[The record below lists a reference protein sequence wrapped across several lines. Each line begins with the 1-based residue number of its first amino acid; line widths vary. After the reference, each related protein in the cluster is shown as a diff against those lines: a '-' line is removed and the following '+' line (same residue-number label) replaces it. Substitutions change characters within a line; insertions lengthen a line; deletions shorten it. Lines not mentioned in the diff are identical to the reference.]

1 MDILYVLQIQIYQT
15 QFLRTYYRCYIVVL
29 NETIND
35 NWVAGFSAK
44 LYGIHIGQVLCA
56 ELWALLYCL
65 KLALSVNIDSV
76 ISKIML

>member
-1 MDILYVLQIQIYQT
+1 M
-15 QFLRTYYRCYIVVL
+15 VL

-65 KLALSVNIDSV
+65 KLALSLNIDSV